1 MKPPLHFN
9 LTTLLQEMEVQGA
22 EQPLRLIE
30 RLGHEQYEQLIA
42 EKYLRVIPVQ
52 RVRELTI
59 LGPLGREAIG
69 KSKTGTTVPESAL
82 GQFYRR
88 RLRESLEDN
97 GWCFESYLRPDYKP
111 DPMPVYVCG
120 EKRLYTLCK
129 GSEYST
135 QTVRRVLGEIVGK
148 LYGSGQLLLVTEKP
162 QRFRYLV
169 AHPTWRHKV
178 LLTALKL
185 TQHQGT

>member
-88 RLRESLEDN
+88 RLREDLESRN
-97 GWCFESYLRPDYKP
+97 WHFKGYVRPDYKP
-111 DPMPVYVCG
+111 DPMLIYVRG

-135 QTVRRVLGEIVGK
+135 QTVRRVLEEIKGK
-148 LYGSGQLLLVTEKP
+148 LNNGGQLLLVTEQP
-162 QRFRYLV
+162 HRYRYLS
-169 AHPTWRHKV
+169 AHPRWRNRV
-178 LLTALKL
+178 LTTTLEIN
-185 TQHQGT
+185 QHQGT